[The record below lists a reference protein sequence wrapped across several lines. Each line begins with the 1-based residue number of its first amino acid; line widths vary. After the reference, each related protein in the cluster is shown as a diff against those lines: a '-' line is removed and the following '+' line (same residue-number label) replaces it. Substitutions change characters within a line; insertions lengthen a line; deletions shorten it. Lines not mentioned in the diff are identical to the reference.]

1 MNNQRAEEIAKT
13 LGISLA
19 EAVEVLQADQQIDKG
34 EKLFELTPEQKKA
47 SKSARITTSG
57 VYTFTKRERK
67 PDLDKRELLDTL
79 FQAVVATAESA
90 EVVNPER
97 EVLLQFHGRKF
108 KITLSAP
115 RS

>member
-1 MNNQRAEEIAKT
+1 MNKRANEIAKA
-13 LGISLA
+13 LDISLD
-19 EAVEVLQADQQIDKG
+19 EAMEVLQADSQIDKG
-34 EKLFELTPEQKKA
+34 EKLFELTEEQKKV

-57 VYTFTKRERK
+57 QYTFTKRERK
-67 PDLDKRELLDTL
+67 PDNDKRELLNTL
-79 FQAVVATAESA
+79 FQAVVAIAESA

-108 KITLSAP
+108 RILLSAP